1 MHAALTNVRGLLSSP
16 PRLVKLVLANL
27 GSQIVY
33 ALVLGTAL
41 RSLSADASLADLL
54 FVNTAVSL
62 FSGLVPIPGGI
73 GVAEAGL
80 TAGLVAVG
88 IPEETA
94 LAAALI
100 HRLLTY
106 YLPPVWGFWALRWLG
121 RHGFV

>member
-1 MHAALTNVRGLLSSP
+1 MDNVRGLVSSP

-27 GSQIVY
+27 TAQIVY

-41 RSLSADASLADLL
+41 RALSADASLAELL

-62 FSGLVPIPGGI
+62 FSGLVPVPSGI
-73 GVAEAGL
+73 GVAEAAL

-88 IPEETA
+88 IPEPTA

-100 HRLLTY
+100 HRLLTF
-106 YLPPVWGFWALRWLG
+106 YLPPIWGFFAMRWLG
-121 RHGFV
+121 RHAFI

>member
-1 MHAALTNVRGLLSSP
+1 M
-16 PRLVKLVLANL
+16 
-27 GSQIVY
+27 
-33 ALVLGTAL
+33 
-41 RSLSADASLADLL
+41 
-54 FVNTAVSL
+54 
-62 FSGLVPIPGGI
+62 PGGI

-88 IPEETA
+88 VPEATA

-106 YLPPVWGFWALRWLG
+106 YLPPVWGFFSLRWLG

>member
-1 MHAALTNVRGLLSSP
+1 
-16 PRLVKLVLANL
+16 
-27 GSQIVY
+27 VY

-41 RSLSADASLADLL
+41 RALSADASLADLL

-62 FSGLVPIPGGI
+62 FSGLVPVPGGI